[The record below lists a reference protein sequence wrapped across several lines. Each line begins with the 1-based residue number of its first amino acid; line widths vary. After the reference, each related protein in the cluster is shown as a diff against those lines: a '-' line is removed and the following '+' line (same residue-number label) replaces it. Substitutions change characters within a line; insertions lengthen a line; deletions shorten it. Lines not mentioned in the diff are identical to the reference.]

1 MTDQAA
7 QATDLSALR
16 LEMDQVNRE
25 MLELFERRMEIAERV
40 ADCKRATGR
49 SVNDPARE
57 RAILAEVRQNA
68 KPGMD
73 SYATVLFSLLME
85 MSRGYQERLLHPTS
99 PLKDQIEGALANTPQ
114 LFPPAAM
121 VACQGV
127 EGAYSQLACDKMF
140 KHPTISYFKSF
151 EGVFLAN
158 TPQLFPPAAMVA
170 CQGVEGAYSQ
180 LACDKMF
187 KHPTISY
194 FKSFEGVF
202 QAIEAGFCDY
212 GVLPLENSSAGTV
225 NAVYDLMMEHDFHI
239 VRTCRFKVDHD
250 VLALPGATLDGLTE
264 IYSHEQAI
272 GQCSAFLEKL
282 KGVKVIPVTNTAEA
296 ARMVAESGR
305 TDIAALSSRACADIY
320 GLVALARQVN
330 DTDNNYTRF
339 ACIGKGLQVFPGADR
354 TSLMMVACI
363 GKGLQ
368 VFPGAD
374 RTSLM
379 MVLSH
384 EPGSLYKVLARLY
397 SLDINLTKLE
407 SRPIPGRDFEFMF
420 YFDLETPVYSPEFA
434 ALICELDDICES
446 FTYLGSY
453 SELA

>member
-99 PLKDQIEGALANTPQ
+99 PLKDQIEGA
-114 LFPPAAM
+114 
-121 VACQGV
+121 
-127 EGAYSQLACDKMF
+127 
-140 KHPTISYFKSF
+140 
-151 EGVFLAN
+151 LAN

-354 TSLMMVACI
+354 TSLMMV
-363 GKGLQ
+363 
-368 VFPGAD
+368 
-374 RTSLM
+374 
-379 MVLSH
+379 LSH